1 MSSPPEAPPGDS
13 TDDSPSATNPP
24 SAMKTIRRAANAS
37 GTMAASMMVVTV
49 CRFVRNLILARLL
62 LPEDF
67 GVGATFT
74 LTLTFLELL
83 TELGPA
89 KQLVQ
94 AKEGALASWQGV
106 AHSILVVRGLL
117 MGGVILA
124 CAPWIASGL
133 GVPEAT
139 SAFRLL
145 ALAPLLK
152 GFEHLDYCRFQ
163 RDLLLGRLAL
173 VEAAPVLVS
182 LAIAPLAAIWLG
194 DYRAFLVVTL
204 VSVIGRVV
212 LSHVVATRPY
222 ALRADRG
229 PLQRFVN
236 FGWPLIGNSL
246 ILFFVLHG
254 ERVLVA
260 SCFDLAT
267 LGAYSVALT
276 IGFMPAMMLA
286 RLHGSVALPV
296 FSRTREDAVEFRKA
310 VASSAQLVC
319 LAAGLMAIVFLT
331 AGSWLVGTLYG
342 EKYLITQQVIPWI
355 GLMCAA
361 RVVRCTPSMMAIALG
376 DTRIPLYSN
385 VARLAGFAAAAG
397 LLVSGFDV
405 AWAAICG
412 FAGELTAYGLSLA
425 LLKLRHDAPVDESLR
440 CVLGV
445 TIAVGAVA
453 ILANYAQPAL
463 QAGSPLIAAVAAAT
477 FIGLALSCWPN
488 LRAMLRVVLDSR
500 RRSQTP

>member
-1 MSSPPEAPPGDS
+1 
-13 TDDSPSATNPP
+13 
-24 SAMKTIRRAANAS
+24 MKTIRRASNAS
-37 GTMAASMMVVTV
+37 GTMAASMLVVTV
-49 CRFVRNLILARLL
+49 CRFVRNVVLARLL

-94 AKEGALASWQGV
+94 AKQGSQASWQGV
-106 AHSILVVRGLL
+106 AHSIIALRGLL
-117 MGGVILA
+117 IGALIFG
-124 CAPWIASGL
+124 CAPLIADGL
-133 GVPEAT
+133 GLPSAT
-139 SAFRLL
+139 GAFRFL

-163 RDLLLGRLAL
+163 RDLRLGRLAL
-173 VEAAPVLVS
+173 VEATPVFVS
-182 LAIAPLAAIWLG
+182 LLVAPLAALWLG

-204 VSVIGRVV
+204 VSVIGRVI

-222 ALRADRG
+222 ALRFDRS
-229 PLQRFVN
+229 PLRRFIS
-236 FGWPLIGNSL
+236 FGWPLIGNGL

-276 IGFMPAMMLA
+276 IGFMPAMTLA

-296 FSRTREDAVEFRKA
+296 FSRLREDKEAFRGA
-310 VASSAQLVC
+310 VASSSQLAC

-331 AGSWLVGTLYG
+331 AGSWLVGVLYG
-342 EKYLITQQVIPWI
+342 EKYLISQQVIPWI

-361 RVVRCTPSMMAIALG
+361 RLVRCTPSTMAIALG
-376 DTRIPLYSN
+376 DTRIPLYAN
-385 VARLAGFAAAAG
+385 LARLAGFGAAAW
-397 LLVSGFDV
+397 LLYSGADV

-412 FAGELTAYGLSLA
+412 FAGEAAAYLASLA
-425 LLKLRHDAPVDESLR
+425 LLKTRHGAPVDESLR
-440 CVLGV
+440 CAVGV
-445 TIAVGAVA
+445 AVVVGAVA
-453 ILANYAQPAL
+453 ALARYAEPTIHSRSPMLAVLSAL
-463 QAGSPLIAAVAAAT
+463 AFVALAIGSW
-477 FIGLALSCWPN
+477 SN
-488 LRAMLRVVLDSR
+488 LRAILRTFVLPAGRSR
-500 RRSQTP
+500 TP